1 MWATPTILGRVG
13 AADDA
18 PLAPVCATHVETNI
32 ESNSICSIFMA
43 RDGGLP
49 SAQLSSCG
57 GKGTRQYS
65 GRFPTFRKKR
75 ETLRCHPEEAESLA
89 CERLPTKDPC
99 IWLGTS
105 TKACCTVV
113 ERRFSAASVAN
124 AVPNLQNPVKPPRAL
139 HFPQLQQSEP
149 KLNSRFVSQ

>member
-18 PLAPVCATHVETNI
+18 PLAPVCATQVEINREDNTVCN
-32 ESNSICSIFMA
+32 IFMA

-49 SAQLSSCG
+49 GAQLSSS

-89 CERLPTKDPC
+89 CE
-99 IWLGTS
+99 
-105 TKACCTVV
+105 VV
-113 ERRFSAASVAN
+113 ERRFSAAS
-124 AVPNLQNPVKPPRAL
+124 
-139 HFPQLQQSEP
+139 
-149 KLNSRFVSQ
+149 SRKV

>member
-13 AADDA
+13 AADNA

-65 GRFPTFRKKR
+65 GRLPTFRKKH
-75 ETLRCHPEEAESLA
+75 ETLGTGADVTLRVVILRKRSRPLEIGRASCR
-89 CERLPTKDPC
+89 ERVYV
-99 IWLGTS
+99 S
-105 TKACCTVV
+105 VV
-113 ERRFSAASVAN
+113 DGSV
-124 AVPNLQNPVKPPRAL
+124 K
-139 HFPQLQQSEP
+139 EI
-149 KLNSRFVSQ
+149 

>member
-18 PLAPVCATHVETNI
+18 LLAPVCATQVEINRQ
-32 ESNSICSIFMA
+32 SNTVCNIFMA

-49 SAQLSSCG
+49 GAQLSSSG

-75 ETLRCHPEEAESLA
+75 ETLGTGADVTLRVVILRKRSRPLA
-89 CERLPTKDPC
+89 R
-99 IWLGTS
+99 W
-105 TKACCTVV
+105 
-113 ERRFSAASVAN
+113 
-124 AVPNLQNPVKPPRAL
+124 
-139 HFPQLQQSEP
+139 
-149 KLNSRFVSQ
+149 

>member
-18 PLAPVCATHVETNI
+18 PLAPVCATHVEI
-32 ESNSICSIFMA
+32 SRQSNSICSIFMA

-49 SAQLSSCG
+49 SAQLSSG

-75 ETLRCHPEEAESLA
+75 ETLGTGADVTLRVVILRKRSRPLA
-89 CERLPTKDPC
+89 R
-99 IWLGTS
+99 W
-105 TKACCTVV
+105 
-113 ERRFSAASVAN
+113 
-124 AVPNLQNPVKPPRAL
+124 
-139 HFPQLQQSEP
+139 
-149 KLNSRFVSQ
+149 

>member
-13 AADDA
+13 VADDA

-57 GKGTRQYS
+57 GKGSDSRSEEHTSELQSPFNLVCRLLLE
-65 GRFPTFRKKR
+65 KKKKKK
-75 ETLRCHPEEAESLA
+75 AVSF
-89 CERLPTKDPC
+89 
-99 IWLGTS
+99 TS
-105 TKACCTVV
+105 HTT
-113 ERRFSAASVAN
+113 
-124 AVPNLQNPVKPPRAL
+124 
-139 HFPQLQQSEP
+139 
-149 KLNSRFVSQ
+149 